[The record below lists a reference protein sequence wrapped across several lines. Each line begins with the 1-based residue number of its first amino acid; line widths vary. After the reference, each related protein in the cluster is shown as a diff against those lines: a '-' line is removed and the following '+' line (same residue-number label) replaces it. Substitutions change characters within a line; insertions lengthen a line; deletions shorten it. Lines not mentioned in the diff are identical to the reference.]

1 MQVKDDIVQKLRT
14 WCHRAYAEPA
24 FDIMNAAADEIE
36 RLEFLRDADGLAV
49 GTLVKECQDMKD
61 RVIGGCPHVTGNAT
75 KYCTLTP
82 FKLAE
87 VERDCISE
95 VVDCLAES
103 GYTLSSPTDA
113 LFTLR
118 NLLERTK

>member
-1 MQVKDDIVQKLRT
+1 MESKDIVQRLRT

-24 FDIMNAAADEIE
+24 SDIMDAAADEIE

-49 GTLVKECQDMKD
+49 STLVKECQDMKD
-61 RVIGGCPHVTGNAT
+61 RGCPHVTGNTT

-82 FKLAE
+82 LKLAE
-87 VERDCISE
+87 VERECISE
-95 VVDCLAES
+95 VVDCLTES
-103 GYTLSSPTDA
+103 GYALARPMDT

-118 NLLERTK
+118 ALLERTK